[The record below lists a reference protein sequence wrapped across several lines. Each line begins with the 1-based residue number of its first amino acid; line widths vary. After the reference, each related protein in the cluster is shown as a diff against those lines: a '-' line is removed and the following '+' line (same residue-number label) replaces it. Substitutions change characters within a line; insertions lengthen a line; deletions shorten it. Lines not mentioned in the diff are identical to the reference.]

1 VAVQIV
7 FDLAAIAGVSWFW
20 VRMARPALAAQHAA
34 SLAVQLGLATTL
46 FLIVTLLVH
55 LAAMATLTAE
65 VPATWLRLLGGFFWI
80 VIVGLGYPRYGFLR
94 QLTERRPPGA

>member
-1 VAVQIV
+1 MV
-7 FDLAAIAGVSWFW
+7 FDVAAIAAVLWFW
-20 VRMARPALAAQHAA
+20 FRMARPALVARQAAR
-34 SLAVQLGLATTL
+34 LAVQLGLTTTL
-46 FLIVTLLVH
+46 FLVVTLLVH

-94 QLTERRPPGA
+94 QMTERRRPRA

>member
-1 VAVQIV
+1 VIIQVV
-7 FDLAAIAGVSWFW
+7 FDIAAIAGVMWFW
-20 VRMARPALAAQHAA
+20 LRMARPALAAHRAA
-34 SLAVQLGLATTL
+34 PLALQLALGTTL

-55 LAAMATLTAE
+55 LAAVATGTAE

-94 QLTERRPPGA
+94 QMTERRTPRA